1 MYVILIQYSGSGR
14 TERKKFNTKEKA
26 DAYYE
31 EKKNKSQLAC
41 EPREKWFTYI
51 SSWGRNVHVQKMY

>member
-14 TERKKFNTKEKA
+14 TERKKFKTQDKA

-31 EKKNKSQLAC
+31 NKKNKSQLAF

-51 SSWGRNVHVQKMY
+51 SSWGRHVHVQKMY